1 MREGCSDAG
10 QGARPRHREA
20 GADGDDGDDGDVTV
34 TGMGQQTSL
43 LPQPPHSTQP
53 SLTPN
58 I

>member
-10 QGARPRHREA
+10 QGARPRHRDA
-20 GADGDDGDDGDVTV
+20 GADGDDGDVTL

>member
-10 QGARPRHREA
+10 QGARPRHQDA
-20 GADGDDGDDGDVTV
+20 GADGDDGDVTV